1 MYRTKKLRF
10 SSRRLRWPRILAGS
24 LFLALLAAC
33 AGKNEAP
40 EKTLILD
47 LAIEAD
53 ERVNA
58 DAQGRPAPIQLQIFE
73 LKSRAVFD
81 GADFF
86 SMQGR
91 PRQTLGNDL
100 TESHEAVLRPS
111 DRKSIKRRLDGQ
123 TVAIGVIAGYRD
135 LGHAVWRATYILPA
149 RQVQG
154 WFGSSNQTVRL
165 RIKVGADTVS
175 IAEAE

>member
-1 MYRTKKLRF
+1 MYRTNTLRF
-10 SSRRLRWPRILAGS
+10 SLRRLVWPRLLAGS
-24 LFLALLAAC
+24 LFVAMLAAC
-33 AGKNEAP
+33 AGRNEAP

-58 DAQGRPAPIQLQIFE
+58 DAQGRPAPIQLQVFE
-73 LKSRAVFD
+73 LKSRAVFEE
-81 GADFF
+81 ADFF

-100 TESHEAVLRPS
+100 TDTHELVLRPS

-123 TVAIGVIAGYRD
+123 TMAIGVIAGYRD
-135 LGHAVWRATYILPA
+135 LGHAVWRATYMLPA
-149 RQVQG
+149 RKAQG
-154 WFGSSNQTVRL
+154 WFGSSSQNVRV
-165 RIKVGADTVS
+165 RVKVGADAVS
-175 IAEAE
+175 IAETE